1 MPKKNCFQINV
12 VTFSFCHS
20 GAENEDGGY
29 YHPVPTTAAEVE
41 SEDPKMKAASEVLD
55 KAMLKIDD

>member
-1 MPKKNCFQINV
+1 MNV